1 MLTGTKLFSGE
12 TISETLASVIKDEPA
27 LDRLPAETP
36 EHIRWLLHRCLTKDP
51 TERLRDIGEARI
63 AIDHPKRI
71 LETSVPMSERGRFAP
86 WIAAAAASLLVGA
99 VVWSLRP
106 EPARAVVRFV
116 ATPPSSAPLN
126 FVSSNLDLAISPDGT
141 RIVYAASIEGR
152 RQLVVRA
159 LDRLET
165 TLLTGG
171 LGASPSGPFFSP
183 DGQWVGYVDN
193 GALRKISIHGG
204 PSEMI
209 CELRSNNTRGASWGD
224 DGTIVFAEAGRGRT
238 LARVFGRRHA
248 RSVDAIRSRA
258 RRTALARSP
267 SRWRRGI
274 VHERARWDQQRT
286 DRRPVARDGC
296 DPHPDP
302 IPALTLTTCRRGT
315 SSTASLGRS
324 APVAFDLERLEV
336 TSDPISVF
344 EGPIVSKSGGLDIAV
359 ARDGSL
365 AYITDTPSCLD
376 KNSVWVDRQGR
387 EERLAAPARLYL
399 YLRLSPDGTR
409 IALDI
414 RTPGEDVW
422 VWDLAGETLTRLSL
436 DPGADISPIW
446 TPDGGRIVFASG
458 RPNNL
463 VWTAADGT
471 GSVEPLAASTNQQRA
486 QTFSPDGKHLI
497 FWERHPDRG
506 YDLHRLS
513 LDGER
518 STAPLLATEFNEM
531 NAEISPDGR
540 FLAYQSD
547 ESGRNEIYVRPFPN
561 VEQGKRQ
568 VSTDGGTH
576 PLWACDG
583 RELFHRQRE
592 DRSCPFR
599 YERGSDV
606 SFENAEVVVEG
617 SYDLGLAR
625 AYDVSLDGERFLML
639 DQGGSSEVELVVVLN
654 WGEELKRLVPVG
666 AVR

>member
-1 MLTGTKLFSGE
+1 
-12 TISETLASVIKDEPA
+12 
-27 LDRLPAETP
+27 
-36 EHIRWLLHRCLTKDP
+36 
-51 TERLRDIGEARI
+51 
-63 AIDHPKRI
+63 
-71 LETSVPMSERGRFAP
+71 
-86 WIAAAAASLLVGA
+86 
-99 VVWSLRP
+99 
-106 EPARAVVRFV
+106 
-116 ATPPSSAPLN
+116 
-126 FVSSNLDLAISPDGT
+126 
-141 RIVYAASIEGR
+141 
-152 RQLVVRA
+152 
-159 LDRLET
+159 
-165 TLLTGG
+165 
-171 LGASPSGPFFSP
+171 
-183 DGQWVGYVDN
+183 
-193 GALRKISIHGG
+193 
-204 PSEMI
+204 MI

-224 DGTIVFAEAGRGRT
+224 DGTIVFAEADAGGLWRVSSGGGTPEALTPYDPEQGEQRWPEVLPGGAAVLFTSVRGGINNAQIAVLS
-238 LARVFGRRHA
+238 LATG
-248 RSVDAIRSRA
+248 AIRILIPSGANPHYVPTGHIVYGVAGTLRA
-258 RRTALARSP
+258 
-267 SRWRRGI
+267 
-274 VHERARWDQQRT
+274 
-286 DRRPVARDGC
+286 
-296 DPHPDP
+296 
-302 IPALTLTTCRRGT
+302 
-315 SSTASLGRS
+315 
-324 APVAFDLERLEV
+324 VAFDLERLEV
-336 TSDPISVF
+336 TSDPISVL

-359 ARDGSL
+359 AQDGSL
-365 AYITDTPSCLD
+365 AYITDTPSRLD

-561 VEQGKRQ
+561 IEQGKRQ
-568 VSTDGGTH
+568 VSTDLGY
-576 PLWACDG
+576 PLSAPRNEISVNADV
-583 RELFHRQRE
+583 
-592 DRSCPFR
+592 DRT
-599 YERGSDV
+599 G
-606 SFENAEVVVEG
+606 AT
-617 SYDLGLAR
+617 
-625 AYDVSLDGERFLML
+625 SLPTLIE
-639 DQGGSSEVELVVVLN
+639 
-654 WGEELKRLVPVG
+654 
-666 AVR
+666 AH